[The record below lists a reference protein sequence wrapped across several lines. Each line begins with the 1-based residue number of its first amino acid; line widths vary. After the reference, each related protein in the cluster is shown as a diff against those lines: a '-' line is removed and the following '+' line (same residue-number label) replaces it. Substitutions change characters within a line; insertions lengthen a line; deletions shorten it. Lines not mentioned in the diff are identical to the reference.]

1 MFVCAV
7 PPIRKLQYV
16 LAVARELHFRKAAEK
31 LHVSQPAVSRQVRQ
45 CEEEFGF
52 EILHRDHHFVALTNA
67 GRSLVTDLDRILQQL
82 DSDLQK
88 AILRAQ
94 AISRQESLVY
104 VIGHSPFTSS
114 RVRQIAY
121 DLQRELFSNLEM
133 RLRILST
140 AELLKAIEC
149 NVVHAGIT
157 YAPIDHAG
165 LSSISI
171 GTDSWMAVVP
181 ANKSLAHG
189 QVASIAEFSGLPI
202 ISNGADRTHPSL
214 FRLLEA
220 ECIAGGF
227 QFRTIAEVTSPN
239 EAFDLVSSGIGMVLL
254 PEGVCDNLPP
264 GVRAIRITDVSPL
277 ETVLIHGPNN
287 SELPR
292 HFAEKLRLAIT
303 KAEGSSSTPHQK
315 AVAPTASRKPPIGVF
330 QPLAARTEKSARK

>member
-1 MFVCAV
+1 MCAV

-45 CEEEFGF
+45 CEEELGF
-52 EILHRDHHFVALTNA
+52 EILQRDHHFVSLTNA
-67 GRSLVTDLDRILQQL
+67 GRSFVTELDRILQQL

-104 VIGHSPFTSS
+104 VIGHSPFASS
-114 RVRQIAY
+114 RVRRIAY
-121 DLQRELFSNLEM
+121 DLQREVFSNLEM

-157 YAPIDHAG
+157 YAPIDHVG

-171 GTDSWMAVVP
+171 GSDPWMAVVP
-181 ANKSLAHG
+181 ANRSFAQT
-189 QVASIAEFSGLPI
+189 QVASIADFSGLPI

-220 ECIAGGF
+220 QCIARGF
-227 QFRTIAEVTSPN
+227 QFKTIAEVTSPN
-239 EAFDLVSSGIGMVLL
+239 EAFDLVRNGIGMVLV

-277 ETVLIHGPNN
+277 ETVLVHGPHN

-292 HFAEKLRLAIT
+292 QFAERIRLAIRKNDGT
-303 KAEGSSSTPHQK
+303 GTSQSKITTPLAK
-315 AVAPTASRKPPIGVF
+315 RKPPVGVSKS
-330 QPLAARTEKSARK
+330 PVTLLNKSARK